1 MLDAVSTIFKPA
13 LAFFLLGLP
22 LLIATIVARGFI
34 NLIWSA
40 VNRSRRANAFR
51 ALSNICVLLRTYVKN
66 VRDLQRPISIIR

>member
-13 LAFFLLGLP
+13 LAFFLLGL
-22 LLIATIVARGFI
+22 LFINCHIVAYGFI
-34 NLIWSA
+34 KLIWSA

-66 VRDLQRPISIIR
+66 VRDLQRPISMIR